1 MVRSRAEGP
10 VRWNLR
16 ELANLCPSFPPFS
29 PVLLWVKDSEVM
41 TANGFVDGDSP
52 TEPWPLGSTSSLY

>member
-1 MVRSRAEGP
+1 MEPERAGQSMPE
-10 VRWNLR
+10 
-16 ELANLCPSFPPFS
+16 FPPILTCT
-29 PVLLWVKDSEVM
+29 PWVKDSEVM